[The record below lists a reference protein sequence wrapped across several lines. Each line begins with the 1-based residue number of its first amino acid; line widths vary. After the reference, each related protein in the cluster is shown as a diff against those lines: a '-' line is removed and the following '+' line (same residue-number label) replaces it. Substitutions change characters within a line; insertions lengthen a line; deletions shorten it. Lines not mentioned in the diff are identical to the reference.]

1 MSPLRQAQL
10 PQAEEVLF
18 FMWLSYYCQAPKVPL
33 VEEKSQHVTKVIL
46 RLLQSEH

>member
-18 FMWLSYYCQAPKVPL
+18 FMWLSYYCEAPKVPL
-33 VEEKSQHVTKVIL
+33 VKA
-46 RLLQSEH
+46 QS